1 LHDAQYISKKGGK
14 EYLKARLNTELN
26 WSKEAA
32 GALSNLVKDGPRKVM
47 NFLTDPDMDAV
58 KAFFKSVLYAKNW
71 EDALAI
77 GLSIGLGKKLN
88 PRVGRSA
95 KTTGVRSEKGG
106 VGKKT
111 NSNKKVVKSKP
122 APPNELKPVEI
133 KTAKQESAAL
143 EKELGE
149 LRTGPKTTKDPK
161 KEKKI
166 KKIPKYKNT
175 KPVASK
181 YVGEETGSVWG
192 TKVKYLSE
200 AERKKYKLTI
210 KDGRLYDSVGELFD
224 TKSASSV
231 FPDGGGKAIFV
242 MDEYGNIYASKM
254 QAVGE
259 FHHSSFL
266 AGKPVAAAGEISIE
280 NGVVKE
286 ITRRSGHYMPSEKHL
301 NQFVTELRSQG
312 VGTETV
318 KIVSGF

>member
-1 LHDAQYISKKGGK
+1 VGC
-14 EYLKARLNTELN
+14 
-26 WSKEAA
+26 
-32 GALSNLVKDGPRKVM
+32 
-47 NFLTDPDMDAV
+47 
-58 KAFFKSVLYAKNW
+58 
-71 EDALAI
+71 
-77 GLSIGLGKKLN
+77 
-88 PRVGRSA
+88 RV
-95 KTTGVRSEKGG
+95 
-106 VGKKT
+106 
-111 NSNKKVVKSKP
+111 
-122 APPNELKPVEI
+122 
-133 KTAKQESAAL
+133 
-143 EKELGE
+143 
-149 LRTGPKTTKDPK
+149 GPKTTKDPK

-175 KPVASK
+175 KPMASK

-210 KDGRLYDSVGELFD
+210 KDGRLHDSAGELFD

-266 AGKPVAAAGEISIE
+266 AGKPVAAAREISIE

-312 VGTETV
+312 VSTETV
-318 KIVSGF
+318 KIGSGF